1 MSIKD
6 DELYPL
12 YISFLESK
20 RLSTGAL
27 KLAKIS
33 NVMFNDFINRYES
46 SPDFKQKQD
55 NIYRSIKRDIT
66 IDEILDDKDEFEIF
80 LDDLNL
86 KTSKSSN
93 EEDDFFDF

>member
-6 DELYPL
+6 DELYTL

-66 IDEILDDKDEFEIF
+66 IDEILDENDDFEIF
-80 LDDLNL
+80 LDGLDI
-86 KTSKSSN
+86 KTSKDMS
-93 EEDDFFDF
+93 DDFFDF